1 MKKFLEKFERHRN
14 YQFSRRN
21 SPYPISLI
29 SDRLINSFSH
39 GEKRERER
47 EKLDQ
52 ALSIC
57 MKFHFRFPSSFHSLP
72 SAALP
77 DPAIPVRISM
87 LLGGCLLRVN
97 HHLRRQRLVGA
108 MVGNREPRTEA
119 ETEGRRVRSAKGLRY
134 RAIGIRFARSTL
146 RKLG

>member
-72 SAALP
+72 SAATSSLCLTRLSQFALACYWAVVYFGLIITSGANDSSGP
-77 DPAIPVRISM
+77 W
-87 LLGGCLLRVN
+87 LGTVN
-97 HHLRRQRLVGA
+97 REQRQRQ
-108 MVGNREPRTEA
+108 REDGFEA
-119 ETEGRRVRSAKGLRY
+119 
-134 RAIGIRFARSTL
+134 
-146 RKLG
+146 RKV